1 MTTIELKF
9 LETVSLDA
17 ELEFNRVLGSLQS
30 KQLNQSRYNRSNDVP
45 VLQLFRFCL
54 DARNKEYT
62 LAKQSL
68 KTVVTEY

>member
-1 MTTIELKF
+1 MNQELKY
-9 LETVSLDA
+9 LEVISLSAD
-17 ELEFNRVLGSLQS
+17 LEFNMVL
-30 KQLNQSRYNRSNDVP
+30 NNWTDRFDRNNDTP

-68 KTVVTEY
+68 KSVVTEY